1 MYFATPPALHVR
13 SSSNFVSRSILLLRG
28 WQNIY
33 GDVFADDS
41 LTEVSCPRQHHCI
54 VKRTNWVEPDA
65 SDVVIFYDHDLM
77 STPPHKIPGQLWVYH
92 AGEAQMTLDVD
103 HMENWD
109 GYFNYTHDF
118 RQDSFMRMY
127 AKGYKKL
134 GIPYTRNFTA
144 EKLKKLIT
152 NMLPENALWF
162 VSNCHTV
169 PWRFRVTSARFE
181 YAHDLYSS
189 GALNRSAYTKTDNCR
204 KHSLLKQILKE
215 NIDDWT
221 LQWSIILIIFPLKT
235 LSVKTIS
242 LKSCGKY

>member
-1 MYFATPPALHVR
+1 MMLTLRRMYRVKHSALGVAFIFIIAAIGSVYYVYFAVPPALHVM
-13 SSSNFVSRSILLLRG
+13 SSPDFVSRSIILLRG
-28 WQNIY
+28 WQGIY
-33 GDVFADDS
+33 GDIFDNS
-41 LTEVSCPRQHHCI
+41 FTEVSCPRQHHCT
-54 VKRTNWVEPDA
+54 VKRTHWVEPDA
-65 SDVVIFYDHDLM
+65 SDVVIFYDHDLT
-77 STPPHKIPGQLWVYH
+77 STPPRKIPGQLWVYH
-92 AGEAQMTLDVD
+92 AGEAQITLDVD

-134 GIPYTRNFTA
+134 GIPYTQNFTA
-144 EKLKKLIT
+144 EKLKKLKT

-189 GALNRSAYTKTDNCR
+189 GALNISAYTKTDNCR
-204 KHSLLKQILKE
+204 KHSYNGALYLLSFL
-215 NIDDWT
+215 
-221 LQWSIILIIFPLKT
+221 
-235 LSVKTIS
+235 
-242 LKSCGKY
+242 